1 MSNAPISSIQTVD
14 IIRNYSRQDRYDLMI
29 MVIRMVK
36 GEHKTTSNLPF
47 AEIKDFN
54 FDRLFIIL
62 LILNVDRAR
71 VRIIYDENS

>member
-36 GEHKTTSNLPF
+36 EEHKTTSNLPF

-62 LILNVDRAR
+62 ILNVDRAR

>member
-1 MSNAPISSIQTVD
+1 MF
-14 IIRNYSRQDRYDLMI
+14 

-62 LILNVDRAR
+62 ILNVDRAG
-71 VRIIYDENS
+71 VRIIYN